1 MIIAPER
8 GKAACKCLLQTIS
21 IASVDS
27 PDPPEC
33 DFPLPI
39 FLFSPRRK
47 SFHPVCEFM
56 DRMLEARLQAIAQEL
71 TEPSQP
77 INMRPTPCVP

>member
-27 PDPPEC
+27 QTLRSVISPFQFSCFLLGENLFNRCVSFMPDRAYRWVSLWTGC
-33 DFPLPI
+33 SKLGSK
-39 FLFSPRRK
+39 LLRR
-47 SFHPVCEFM
+47 
-56 DRMLEARLQAIAQEL
+56 
-71 TEPSQP
+71 
-77 INMRPTPCVP
+77 N